1 MKRSSAL
8 LSFVCALSLMSPA
21 SAQCSLATIFTGT
34 SAFPGNMFDVTN
46 LSGTTVRITSLDLHL
61 AVGTW
66 AVEVWALTGGGS
78 VNATN
83 AVNQSLWTLVGSFPG
98 TTSLGISV
106 ATPLPT
112 LCSALDI
119 PAGSVQALGVFVA
132 SGSGNGIRYTG
143 TATAVGTPY
152 ASDGTLQISEGFGMP
167 YFAATPLSPR
177 RMDVRLNYICP
188 GPPGPPPG
196 TDYQTNQ
203 NQSRLTINN
212 LVGNACGPAIANQTA
227 YSCTPVVPATGTIAV
242 TSTQIG
248 LPWDFV
254 MSPLPLVPASAGGL
268 PLPDGQIVNLNLGG
282 PLSFLN
288 GFLGAV
294 WPGVGLPGVNSTTLA
309 VGYSLAATTDMS
321 VQTVFIDPSTASGI
335 RLSQGTELHVALSAP
350 LATFSPAPLAD
361 NATVAFNFTAA
372 PYCWPSIP
380 FFGVM
385 QTTMHLLSNGRV
397 MFGAAGTTTAAPTQ
411 ALFASNNGSAGLW
424 TDWNPA
430 LPGGSAVATNV
441 GGGIIRVD
449 FAGAFA
455 GETLGPVASFGIQF
469 DINTGEIRLDGLTG
483 VPANPQGTAGG
494 LFSATADSMIMGLSR
509 GGGVATNGGATL
521 FTNVGSGLAPN
532 PTQMWFDWYA
542 GVAAGAGRCPS
553 LTAGTLN
560 GISFI
565 PSVLQAPNYDWSGF

>member
-8 LSFVCALSLMSPA
+8 LSFVCALSLMSPG
-21 SAQCSLATIFTGT
+21 SAQCSLATQFSGT

-46 LSGTTVRITSLDLHL
+46 LSGTTVRITSLDIQL

-66 AVEVWALTGGGS
+66 TVEVWALFCGGS

-83 AVNQSLWTLVGSFPG
+83 AVNQSAWTLMGTFPG
-98 TTSLGISV
+98 TLSAGALV
-106 ATPLPT
+106 ATTLP
-112 LCSALDI
+112 ALTTPIDI
-119 PAGSVQALGVFVA
+119 QPGAVQALGVFVT
-132 SGSGNGIRYTG
+132 SGNGIRYTG

-152 ASDGTLQISEGFGMP
+152 ATDGTLQISEGFGMP

-177 RMDVRLNYICP
+177 RMDVRLNYVCP
-188 GPPGPPPG
+188 SIPGPPPAF
-196 TDYQTNQ
+196 DYQTNQ
-203 NQSRLTINN
+203 PAARLTINN
-212 LVGNACGPAIANQTA
+212 VSGSACVPTVISQNV

-242 TSTQIG
+242 GSTQIG

-254 MSPLPLVPASAGGL
+254 MSPLPLVPASSGGL
-268 PLPDGQIVNLNLGG
+268 VLPDGQIVNLNLGG

-294 WPGVGLPGVNSTTLA
+294 WPGVGLPGVNSTTLT
-309 VGYSLAATTDMS
+309 VGYTLAATTDLT
-321 VQTVFIDPSTASGI
+321 VQAVFIDPSTSSGI
-335 RLSQGTELHVALSAP
+335 RLSQGNELHVTLSAP
-350 LATFSPAPLAD
+350 LSTFSPAPLAD

-372 PYCWPSIP
+372 PYCWPSLP

-449 FAGAFA
+449 FSGAFA

-469 DINTGEIRLDGLTG
+469 DANTGEIRLDGLTG

-565 PSVLQAPNYDWSGF
+565 PSALQAPNYDWSGF